1 LPVDQALAADD
12 GLDSHGEPLARPH
25 GPELTVQSILAA
37 VLVAG
42 VMGASYPYMVLKLG
56 FGPNVSIVS
65 AFFGFV
71 ILSLISLVRRGS
83 YDRWQNN
90 IVQTAGTS
98 AAQTAFMCSVLAA
111 FDMLRASKVVHF
123 TINPTSPQIFVWLT
137 TASLLGVLLA
147 APMRRHFVVD
157 EKLKFPDGMAA
168 AETLIVLDP
177 PRNLPNGHPERVL
190 ARRVALVLG
199 VGLLASALLML
210 FRADAKVFHLIPEG
224 WDPGAL
230 TLGVAGAGFVVS
242 AMGVGVSYSLLN
254 IGSGMLVGL
263 RINLCMLAGGLVGWI
278 LMPYLLVTHHILPD
292 HPTRTQVIYWIMW
305 PGVGMI
311 MSGGLT
317 TLLLRW
323 RLLLEAF
330 RALSSPSGAANEFPL
345 GFIGA
350 GVAVLAVALCFIQQA
365 VFGLPLWMS
374 AVAILLSVPLMLVGL
389 RALGE
394 TNWGPIGQLSNL
406 MQLLFAGI
414 APGNVLANIM
424 GNGTTGTIA
433 VTSEGLMQ
441 DYKTGHMI
449 GSTPRSMT
457 IAQLIG
463 APIGAAA
470 LAWTYPA
477 LVKTYGVVGE
487 HAQLAAPGS
496 RRAAG
501 FAEILS
507 GGLSRLPPS
516 AIEAMGVAILLGILF
531 AVLEQRPRFGRYIPS
546 PVGTALGMLLPF
558 SSVATLFIGGIAGT
572 VWQARNPKNADKY
585 LIPLASGLVAGE
597 ALIAVLVAV
606 LGPILLAVGIGHP

>member
-1 LPVDQALAADD
+1 MPTDQALPGETA
-12 GLDSHGEPLARPH
+12 LDEHGEPLARPH
-25 GPELTVQSILAA
+25 GAELTVQSIFAA
-37 VLVAG
+37 VVVAG
-42 VMGASYPYMVLKLG
+42 LMGASYPYMVLKLG

-65 AFFGFV
+65 AFLGFV
-71 ILSLISLVRRGS
+71 ILSLISRRS

-123 TINPTSPQIFVWLT
+123 TANPTPLQVFIWLT

-177 PRNLPNGHPERVL
+177 PRGLPKDHPEAVL
-190 ARRVALVLG
+190 ARRVAMVLG
-199 VGLLASALLML
+199 SGMLLSGLLML
-210 FRADAKVFHLIPEG
+210 LRDDAKIFQIIPEG

-230 TLGVAGAGFVVS
+230 TLGVAGAAFVVA
-242 AMGVGVSYSLLN
+242 AMGVGVGYSLLS

-263 RINLCMLAGGLVGWI
+263 RINVCMIVGGLIGWI
-278 LMPYLLVTHHILPD
+278 LAPYLLVTHHILPD

-305 PGVGMI
+305 PAVGMI

-323 RLLLEAF
+323 RLLVEAF
-330 RALSSPSGAANEFPL
+330 RALSSPSGSSNEFPL

-350 GVAVLAVALCFIQQA
+350 GVAVLAVALCIIQRV
-365 VFGLPLWMS
+365 VFGLPIWIS

-394 TNWGPIGQLSNL
+394 TNWGPVGQLSNL

-433 VTSEGLMQ
+433 STSEGLMQ

-477 LVKTYGVVGE
+477 LVKTYGILGD

-507 GGLSRLPPS
+507 GGLSKLPPS
-516 AIEAMGVAILLGILF
+516 AVEAMGVSILLGILF
-531 AVLEQRPRFGRYIPS
+531 AVLEQQPKLKNLVPS

-558 SSVATLFIGGIAGT
+558 SSVATLFIGGVAGT
-572 VWQARNPKNADKY
+572 IWQARAPKTADKY

-597 ALIAVLVAV
+597 AMIAVLVPV
-606 LGPILLAVGIGHP
+606 LLALGLGHG

>member
-1 LPVDQALAADD
+1 MPTDQALPAAHGVDEY
-12 GLDSHGEPLARPH
+12 GEPLAKPH
-25 GPELTVQSILAA
+25 GPELTVQSIFAA
-37 VLVAG
+37 VIVAG

-65 AFFGFV
+65 AFLGFV
-71 ILSLISLVRRGS
+71 ILSIIARKN

-123 TINPTSPQIFVWLT
+123 TVNPTPLQTFIWLT

-157 EKLKFPDGMAA
+157 EKLKFPDGIAA

-177 PRNLPNGHPERVL
+177 PRGLPKDHPESQL

-199 VGLLASALLML
+199 SAMLLSGLLML
-210 FRADAKVFHLIPEG
+210 FREDAKIFQVIPEG
-224 WDPGAL
+224 WNPGGL
-230 TLGVAGAGFVVS
+230 TLGVAGAGFVVA
-242 AMGVGVSYSLLN
+242 AMGVGVGYSLLS

-263 RINLCMLAGGLVGWI
+263 RINVCMLIGGLIGWI
-278 LMPYLLVTHHILPD
+278 LFPYLLVTHHILPD

-323 RLLLEAF
+323 RLLIDAF
-330 RALSSPSGAANEFPL
+330 RALASPSGATNEFPL
-345 GFIGA
+345 SVIGV

-365 VFGLPLWMS
+365 IFGLPIWMS

-477 LVKTYGVVGE
+477 LIKTYGIVGE

-507 GGLSRLPPS
+507 GGLSKLPPT
-516 AIEAMGVAILLGILF
+516 AVEAMGVAIILGILF
-531 AVLEQRPRFGRYIPS
+531 AVLEQNPKFGRFIPS

-558 SSVATLFIGGIAGT
+558 SSVATLFIGGIAGSI
-572 VWQARNPKNADKY
+572 WQARAPKTAGLY

-597 ALIAVLVAV
+597 AMIAVLVPV
-606 LGPILLAVGIGHP
+606 LLAMGLGHG